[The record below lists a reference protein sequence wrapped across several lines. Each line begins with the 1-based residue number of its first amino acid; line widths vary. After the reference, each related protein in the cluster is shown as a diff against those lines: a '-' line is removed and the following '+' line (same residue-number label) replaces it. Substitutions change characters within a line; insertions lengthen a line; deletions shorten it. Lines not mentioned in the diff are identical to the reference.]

1 MGLFS
6 NKKKLCPLCGS
17 PTPRLLPT
25 KVEGMPICKE
35 CDRKV
40 DLPNGVIDRMSVAD
54 LEQYMAFYD
63 ENQALRDKF
72 TQTYKFDFGFGGG
85 SLLLD
90 ETHGL
95 FRLKDDPTALVM
107 EVKYLKSFR
116 VLEDS
121 RPLYESTVNALR
133 VHESST
139 PDRVEAMRTQ
149 ITRFEEQKRDF
160 ERMERMADM
169 LDRHDH
175 DHDGRS
181 GSAPRPLPP
190 RPAFDAPAPVR
201 AFHVELALT
210 HPYWGSYSWKLDA
223 PEFDR
228 NYPSV
233 EAYMQEYENMT
244 SELHALAENLM
255 RLINPN
261 AETQTDSAPA
271 QDAAPAPIAPAAPVS
286 GGADDVIA
294 QIQKYKGLLDAGLI
308 TEEEFT
314 AKKRQLMG
322 I

>member
-1 MGLFS
+1 
-6 NKKKLCPLCGS
+6 
-17 PTPRLLPT
+17 
-25 KVEGMPICKE
+25 
-35 CDRKV
+35 
-40 DLPNGVIDRMSVAD
+40 
-54 LEQYMAFYD
+54 
-63 ENQALRDKF
+63 
-72 TQTYKFDFGFGGG
+72 
-85 SLLLD
+85 
-90 ETHGL
+90 
-95 FRLKDDPTALVM
+95 M
-107 EVKYLKSFR
+107 EVKHLKSFR

-139 PDRVEAMRTQ
+139 PDRVEAMRAQ

-169 LDRHDH
+169 MDRHDH

-233 EAYMQEYENMT
+233 EAYMQEYDNMT

-255 RLINPN
+255 RLIDPN
-261 AETQTDSAPA
+261 AKTQTDSAPA
-271 QDAAPAPIAPAAPVS
+271 QDAAPAPVAPAAPVS